1 MATYDGAAWVEEQ
14 LASIA
19 AQTRPPDELI
29 VVDDASNDDT
39 VARVEAFANRAPFP
53 VQIERNP
60 ENLSSTP
67 SFERA
72 LGLCTGG
79 IICFADQDDVWHPE
93 KIATLATVLEQS
105 PGVGAVF
112 SNGRVVDAAREPL
125 GHSLWEALW
134 FDARE
139 QQRVHDGR
147 AAEVFARHVVAAGTT
162 LAFRTSHRELLLP
175 FPGLRDCH
183 DSWVAFLLAAVSEVR
198 IVDREL
204 IDYRVH
210 GKNQMGIHAPSFAEQ
225 LELARRQLEVGA
237 FQYGVDFFAA
247 ARERLRQ
254 RALHAPEVERI
265 IDAKIEHCRRRE
277 AMNATFARRLPL
289 VLDEC
294 LNGGYRRFS
303 YGWKS
308 VAQDLFLR

>member
-60 ENLSSTP
+60 ENRSSTP

-72 LGLCTGG
+72 LGLCTGE

-93 KIATLATVLEQS
+93 KIATLATVLEMS

-134 FDARE
+134 FDANE
-139 QQRVHDGR
+139 QRRVRGGH

-162 LAFRTSHRELLLP
+162 LAFRASHRELLLP

-237 FQYGVDFFAA
+237 FQYGVDFFGAV
-247 ARERLRQ
+247 RERLRQ

-277 AMNATFARRLPL
+277 AMNATFVRRLPL